1 MASIFIC
8 VWLQEKSCRMEVCDL
23 GMDSIGP
30 GASDRNA
37 GSGAQVQENKS
48 GTVIGL
54 MVDRWGGPPPWGSS
68 AASWAGFEWTLA
80 MQYSRA
86 SAVKPPDPDKNKMY
100 KGCRSRPRAGTDWT
114 EGVWPK
120 ARTRNPPQ
128 TPTVQSVP
136 ALGLPRDSR
145 GV

>member
-1 MASIFIC
+1 
-8 VWLQEKSCRMEVCDL
+8 MEVCDL

-86 SAVKPPDPDKNKMY
+86 SAVKPAEPDKKIMY

-120 ARTRNPPQ
+120 AGTRNPPQ

-136 ALGLPRDSR
+136 ALGLLREAR
-145 GV
+145 